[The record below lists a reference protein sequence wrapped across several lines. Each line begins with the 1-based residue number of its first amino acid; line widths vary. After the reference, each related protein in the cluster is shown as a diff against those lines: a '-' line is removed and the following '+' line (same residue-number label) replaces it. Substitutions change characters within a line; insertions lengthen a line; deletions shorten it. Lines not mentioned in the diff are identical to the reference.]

1 MLQMTPSNREDAVNR
16 ERDFF
21 VGTWELDPATLD
33 YQFGRPGHR
42 ATYVIEAVSQGLMFT
57 LDGEDADRKPM
68 KFTYGGELDGR
79 DQPLPGMDA
88 VLVLT
93 RQDANNIESVLKR
106 GGKVVDRWARELLPD
121 LRAMRIVQ
129 HGVKPDGAEFR
140 NTSIYRRVK

>member
-1 MLQMTPSNREDAVNR
+1 MVPGQAEDAVNP

-21 VGTWELDPATLD
+21 VGTWELDPATLA
-33 YQFGRPGHR
+33 YQFGRPGRR
-42 ATYVIEAVSQGLMFT
+42 ATYVIEAVPEGLRFT
-57 LDGEDADRKPM
+57 LDGEDADKKPM

-79 DQPLPGMDA
+79 DQPVPGMDA

-106 GGKVVDRWARELLPD
+106 GGKVVDRWTRELLPD
-121 LRAMRIVQ
+121 LHTMRIVQ
-129 HGVKPDGAEFR
+129 HGVKHDGVAFR